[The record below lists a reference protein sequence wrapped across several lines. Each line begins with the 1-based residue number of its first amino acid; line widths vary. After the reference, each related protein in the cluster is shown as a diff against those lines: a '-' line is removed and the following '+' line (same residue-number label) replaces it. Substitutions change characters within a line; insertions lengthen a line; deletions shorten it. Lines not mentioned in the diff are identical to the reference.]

1 MLIQVRRGLEAYR
14 LSITPD
20 MGEPLFTTDTK
31 KLYIGD
37 GATPGGIEVDL
48 SGSPAP
54 VQSVAGKTGTVTLVK
69 SDVGLSNVDN
79 TADLNKPI
87 SAAAQAA
94 LDAKATVAAL
104 TSHTSNTSNPHNTT
118 KAQVGLPDVDNVS
131 AAALRDRS
139 THTGTQPTSSVAGL
153 DAALAGKQP
162 AGSYATTTQLTDGLD
177 DKADIVHTH
186 AQIDVVG
193 LGAALNAKQDD
204 LVSGT
209 NIKTINGESVL
220 GSGDLVIAG
229 GGGGA
234 VDSVNGQTGV
244 VVLDADDISDTST
257 TKKFATAAEKT
268 KLGHIS
274 VTQAVDLDAVEAA
287 SHTHANAAV
296 LNATT
301 ASFTTA
307 DETKLDGIAA
317 GATVNDTDAN
327 LKARANHTGTQAAST
342 ISDFNSASD
351 ARIAAAAGVSV
362 ASLSGGKVPSSQLP
376 AIAVTDV
383 FTVASQVAQL
393 ALTAEEG
400 DVAIRTDLNKSYVH
414 NGGSAGTMADWS
426 ELLTPT
432 DAVLSVNGE
441 TGAVTLTTDDISD
454 AGQTNKWATTAEKT
468 KLSNISVTQAVDLDT
483 IETNA
488 SNVPGIKTKTDF
500 ISVTQAVNLDT
511 MESDIAGKQASDAD
525 LTAIAGLS
533 PTNDDIIQRKAGA
546 WVNRTMVQLKTD
558 LALTKSDVGLAN
570 VDNTTDLNKPVST
583 ATQTALNAK
592 LDDTQFSGLSKITV
606 STSAPGSP
614 SVGDLWVDTN

>member
-1 MLIQVRRGLEAYR
+1 MLIQVRRGLEADR

-37 GATPGGIEVDL
+37 GATPGGIEVDM

-79 TADLNKPI
+79 TADANKPV
-87 SAAAQAA
+87 SAAQQAA

-104 TSHTSNTSNPHNTT
+104 AAHSSATNNPHNTT
-118 KAQVGLPDVDNVS
+118 KAQVGLSDVDNVS
-131 AAALRDRS
+131 AANLRDRS
-139 THTGTQPTSSVAGL
+139 THTGTQATSTVAGL

-162 AGSYATTTQLTDGLD
+162 AGSYATTTQLADGLD

-220 GSGDLVIAG
+220 GSGDIVILG
-229 GGGGA
+229 GAGA

-244 VVLDADDISDTST
+244 VVLDADDIDDTST
-257 TKKFATAAEKT
+257 TQKFTTAAEAA
-268 KLGHIS
+268 KL
-274 VTQAVDLDAVEAA
+274 A
-287 SHTHANAAV
+287 
-296 LNATT
+296 
-301 ASFTTA
+301 
-307 DETKLDGIAA
+307 GIAA
-317 GATVNDTDAN
+317 GATANDTDAN

-342 ISDFNSASD
+342 ISDFDSASD

-362 ASLSGGKVPSSQLP
+362 ASLSGGKIPSSQLP

-400 DVAIRTDLNKSYVH
+400 DIAIRTDLNKSYVH
-414 NGGSAGTMADWS
+414 NGGTAGTMADWS

-432 DAVLSVNGE
+432 DTVLSVNGE
-441 TGAVTLTTDDISD
+441 VGAVTLTTDDVSD
-454 AGQTNKWATTAEKT
+454 SGQTNKWATAAEKT
-468 KLSNISVTQAVDLDT
+468 KLGHISVTQAVDLDA

-488 SNVPGIKTKTDF
+488 NNVPGIKTKTDFITVTQAVDLDAIETNANNVPGIKTKTDF

-511 MESDIAGKQASDAD
+511 MESDIALKAP
-525 LTAIAGLS
+525 IAS
-533 PTNDDIIQRKAGA
+533 PTFTGTVSGI
-546 WVNRTMVQLKTD
+546 
-558 LALTKSDVGLAN
+558 TKSMVGLGN
-570 VDNTTDLNKPVST
+570 VDNTSDTNKPIST
-583 ATQTALNAK
+583 ATQTALDGK
-592 LDDTQFSGLSKITV
+592 LDDAQFSGLSKITV
-606 STSAPGSP
+606 GTSAPVSP
-614 SVGDLWVDTN
+614 AVGDLWVDTN